1 MQQITSTMITRSVR
15 EVLEVFIGVE
25 QAKASRQSSSSFSFK
40 ISFLMILAVIHV
52 VLSFN
57 ILVMIFACR

>member
-40 ISFLMILAVIHV
+40 ISFLMILAGIHV
-52 VLSFN
+52 VLSFD
-57 ILVMIFACR
+57 ILVMICACR